1 MQTIIGFTCL
11 IASAFC
17 LWAAWHD
24 YSWRYAIACIV
35 FLLIGAICIPGP
47 VRAEGNP
54 PCAVQVV
61 IDLST
66 YDGPKHFQDLCLS
79 QPALYGDGLLS
90 VEARSMGDGLFR
102 DGFDGVAP

>member
-1 MQTIIGFTCL
+1 MQTIIGVTCL

-17 LWAAWHD
+17 LFAAWHD

-54 PCAVQVV
+54 PCTVQVV
-61 IDLST
+61 LDLTT
-66 YDGPKHFQDLCLS
+66 YGGPKHYDNLCLS
-79 QPALYGDGLLS
+79 LPATYGDGLLMI
-90 VEARSMGDGLFR
+90 EAVGIGDELFHG
-102 DGFDGVAP
+102 DFEP